1 MLHSSEFF
9 SSCRPKRLSQGRAL
23 VPESSSESSEPGKSL
38 VYSILYKCSKLEP
51 GGVLRSPIL
60 LNCVLAAYL
69 SAQSQ
74 LAAGLK
80 SPQLDQ
86 MLALSVTSV
95 GTPDSLIRPCVDC
108 GRMTGNFCEN
118 ECLAE
123 HWLPSE
129 HWSPGQSTPQCTRC
143 EWKFVACH
151 FCRRVHMATP
161 PSWR

>member
-86 MLALSVTSV
+86 MLAMALVMFQSLAGRCQVPEDDYYLLLAQGVTA
-95 GTPDSLIRPCVDC
+95 PEEFFFKIP
-108 GRMTGNFCEN
+108 N
-118 ECLAE
+118 EAALE
-123 HWLPSE
+123 
-129 HWSPGQSTPQCTRC
+129 
-143 EWKFVACH
+143 
-151 FCRRVHMATP
+151 
-161 PSWR
+161 